1 MLMEILIT
9 EVIVNRF
16 FPEFNFVEVFGQITC
31 YLYVYNVNPDGSKQ
45 KCLRFD
51 VPYALAN
58 GTILYGMAPK
68 DRNRPT
74 ARTSAMVDILSIYT
88 GDVISSESVFGS
100 VNDNLIT
107 RALRMLMQT
116 NADLFFAVVPQVL
129 NNVLIT
135 TPKKMYDYLKEEDFE
150 FKILESS
157 AMLGITPNLQED

>member
-1 MLMEILIT
+1 
-9 EVIVNRF
+9 
-16 FPEFNFVEVFGQITC
+16 
-31 YLYVYNVNPDGSKQ
+31 
-45 KCLRFD
+45 
-51 VPYALAN
+51 
-58 GTILYGMAPK
+58 
-68 DRNRPT
+68 
-74 ARTSAMVDILSIYT
+74 MVDILSIYT